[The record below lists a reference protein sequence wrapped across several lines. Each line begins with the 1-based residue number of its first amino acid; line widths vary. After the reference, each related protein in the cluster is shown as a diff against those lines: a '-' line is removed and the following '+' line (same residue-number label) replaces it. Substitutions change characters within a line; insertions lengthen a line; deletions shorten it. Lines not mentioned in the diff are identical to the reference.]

1 MIDQFLAYIR
11 VEKGLSPHTI
21 EAYGRDVRTLHTFLN
36 EPNWSSV
43 TQEQLVAFLSHL
55 RERGLS
61 SSSRSR
67 ALMAIRVFFR
77 FLKREGE
84 VTNNVALHLDSP
96 KLWQL
101 IPEVLTGGEVERLL
115 EMPNPETEV
124 GARDKAVLEMLYASG
139 LRVSE
144 ACNLDITDVD
154 DTYVRVIGKGG
165 KERVV
170 PIGTEAIAALDHYLL
185 NFRGD
190 GGDAL
195 FLKRG
200 GKRLDRQTVWRQI
213 GRYAHEAGIQKRVS
227 PHVLRHSFAT
237 HLLDGGADLRV
248 IQEMLGHS
256 NIGTTDRYT
265 HVSQTRLR
273 EAFEQHHPR
282 RKG

>member
-36 EPNWSSV
+36 GPNWSAV
-43 TQEQLVAFLSHL
+43 TQEQLVSFLSHL

-101 IPEVLTGGEVERLL
+101 IPDVLTNGEVDRLL
-115 EMPNPETEV
+115 EIPNAETEV

-144 ACNLDITDVD
+144 ACNLNITDVD
-154 DTYVRVIGKGG
+154 DTYVRVTGKGG
-165 KERVV
+165 KQRVV
-170 PIGTEAIAALDHYLL
+170 PIGTAAIAALDHYLL
-185 NFRGD
+185 SFRGD

-213 GRYAHEAGIQKRVS
+213 GRYSHEAGIEKRVT